1 MKRLV
6 LFICCATLLF
16 GCKKTTEE
24 SPDLAPTII
33 GTYIGSYKT
42 SRGFQS
48 ATYQV
53 VITKNKVNNISI
65 RGVNDTYPNSA
76 IAMELANIE
85 TSQTDGVIPMVPVAT
100 NKATLSI
107 SKDISNGI
115 VIEGKSNPPGS
126 YGGFYYEVGTK
137 KVVNIFFKI
146 YKVEEPENVTEI
158 SFEGTKK

>member
-1 MKRLV
+1 MKTLIII
-6 LFICCATLLF
+6 LCSATLFF
-16 GCKKTTEE
+16 GCKKTVEE
-24 SPDLAPTII
+24 SPDFAPTIA

-42 SRGFQS
+42 SKGFQS
-48 ATYQV
+48 STYQV
-53 VITKNKVNNISI
+53 VISKNKVNNISMK
-65 RGVNDTYPNSA
+65 GVNDTYPNSA

-100 NKATLSI
+100 NKATLII

-158 SFEGTKK
+158 NFEGIKK